1 MCSYLSFLLVTDV
14 MYRLSGIYCAHNKTV
29 VKSQR
34 TLKMFV
40 VKSGN

>member
-14 MYRLSGIYCAHNKTV
+14 MYRLSSIYCAHDKTV
-29 VKSQR
+29 VKSQL